1 VSDQQPGL
9 IPALD
14 EAIEILSAAGE
25 EHWQRWLEEGRSMVL
40 AGDPNGTTHL
50 LRAFGGM
57 GSFNDLVLTPDN
69 GHLGG
74 ANCLRASDDRL
85 HDLRDMIWTACRAES
100 DRS

>member
-1 VSDQQPGL
+1 MSDQGPGL
-9 IPALD
+9 IAALE
-14 EAIEILSAAGE
+14 EAIELLSAAGE
-25 EHWQRWLEEGRSMVL
+25 EHWRRWFDEGRSMVL

-74 ANCLRASDDRL
+74 SISVRASDDRL
-85 HDLRDMIWTACRAES
+85 YDLRDMIWTACRAES
-100 DRS
+100 DRT

>member
-1 VSDQQPGL
+1 MSDQQSGL

-14 EAIEILSAAGE
+14 EAIEILSAVGE
-25 EHWQRWLEEGRSMVL
+25 DHWRRWLEEGRSMVL

-74 ANCLRASDDRL
+74 VKSLRASDDRL
-85 HDLRDMIWTACRAES
+85 YDVRDTIWTACRAKS